1 MQMSNNNNLNNIEC
15 VILINKLIT
24 HLLKLTIKKEEII
37 FFLNFKRIN

>member
-24 HLLKLTIKKEEII
+24 HFFKLIIKKEEII
-37 FFLNFKRIN
+37 FLLKL